1 MATGLSGS
9 FEVTGTKNMTAKFFW
24 SETYDVISNTH
35 ILTIT
40 KVQVKSSNWYGY
52 TYYLGSSDRNGYIKV
67 GSEQIVKFDNI
78 LGTHNVRPGKN
89 SYANINAAGSYDG
102 APWESSA
109 FKGNADGSCTATVS
123 FNFSGYEIDAEGANG
138 WKVQGSKDIPL
149 TVIDRSAPTVSCAIT
164 VNSATGFT
172 IKGTA
177 SVTCDIW
184 EYSIDNGST
193 WTQYSTTE
201 GASANKTLTGLT
213 SKVYSVKVRARKKS
227 NQVKGTSAAASA
239 DIVAPVVSLTVSNIA
254 AHSVYIYGSADV
266 NCNVWEYSIDNG
278 STWTQYSTTNGKSA
292 TKTIT
297 GLTPNTEYKI
307 KVRAKKQSNGVKGTS
322 AASTAKTLG
331 GTALNSVSNF
341 AADSISPVIQMNW
354 TVYNASY
361 THKLVIKNGSTVI
374 LTIEGLTASLGTINK
389 TYSLTAAQQTTLLK
403 AMANLASFKATF
415 ELTSYDGTTQI
426 GNVSSVTAT
435 ISTTATN
442 SKPTFSGFTF
452 ADVREK
458 TLVLTENDQLLI
470 QGQSNLRVSC
480 GSAVAK
486 NHATIAKYR
495 VTIGSKTVESETTT
509 VDFGTTS
516 LSGSVTITVSAVD
529 SRGYT
534 ATKTKTV
541 TVIPF
546 EHIRLDY
553 WFIRRINDVEE
564 MTNLVFDGEYSTVT
578 INGVAKNY
586 LDSFIYRYRKI
597 ADGEEWSAWASVAL
611 EGADGKFEYTSMEFG
626 WFDPDYPYEIQLS
639 VSDQLTISEIY
650 LSLPKGTPLV
660 AYRQKMVGIN
670 NAHPQSALDVLGD
683 IHQNGEGVLG
693 FVGILDADFDTVFT
707 GGIYWYA
714 ASSALDNAPSTNN
727 GFLLVLSFG
736 TNIVHIFVD
745 VATSGLMM
753 RSYNATAEEWGLW
766 DEK

>member
-35 ILTIT
+35 VFSIT
-40 KVQVKSSNWYGY
+40 KVQVKSSDFDDYD
-52 TYYLGSSDRNGYIKV
+52 YYLGNSDNNGYIKV
-67 GSEQIVKFDNI
+67 DGVQIVRFQNI
-78 LGTHNVRPGKN
+78 QGSHAVRPGKN
-89 SYANINAAGSYDG
+89 SYANVKAMGDYDEV
-102 APWESSA
+102 PWESENIA
-109 FKGNADGSCTATVS
+109 GNADGSCAVTVS
-123 FNFSGYEIDAEGANG
+123 FDFLGYEIDGEGAHG
-138 WKVQGSKDIPL
+138 WRIQGSKDISL

-164 VNSATGFT
+164 VDSSTSFT

-184 EYSIDNGST
+184 EYSIDGGST

-201 GASANKTLTGLT
+201 GASASETLTGLS

-239 DIVAPVVSLTVSNIA
+239 DIVAPVISLTVSNIA

-297 GLTPNTEYKI
+297 SLTPNTEYTI

-331 GTALNSVSNF
+331 GTALNSVSNLT
-341 AADSISPVIQMNW
+341 ADSTSPVIQMNC
-354 TVYNASY
+354 TVYNSSY
-361 THKLVIKNGSTVI
+361 THKLVIKNGSIVI

-389 TYSLTAAQQTTLLK
+389 TYPLSTAQQTTLLK

-426 GNVSSVTAT
+426 GNISSVTAT

-442 SKPTFSGFTF
+442 SKPTFSGFAF
-452 ADVREK
+452 ADVRGD
-458 TLVLTENDQLLI
+458 TLTLTENDQLLI
-470 QGQSNLRVSC
+470 QGQSNLQVSC
-480 GSAVAK
+480 ET
-486 NHATIAKYR
+486 ATARNYASIAKYR

-534 ATKTKTV
+534 ATKTQTV

-546 EHIRLDY
+546 EHIRLNY
-553 WFIRRINDVEE
+553 WSIRRINDVEE
-564 MTNLVFDGEYSTVT
+564 TANLIFDGEYSAVT
-578 INGVAKNY
+578 IDGVAKNY
-586 LDSFIYRYRKI
+586 LDSFTYRYRKI
-597 ADGEEWSAWASVAL
+597 ADGEGWSAWESIAL
-611 EGADGKFEYTSMEFG
+611 EGVDGKFEYSSVEFG

-670 NAHPQSALDVLGD
+670 KAHPESALDVLGD

-714 ASSALDNAPSTNN
+714 ASSALDNAPSANN
-727 GFLLVLSFG
+727 GFLLVLSLG

-745 VATSGLMM
+745 TTTSAMLL
-753 RSYNATAEEWGLW
+753 RSYNATSDEWGSW
-766 DEK
+766 HEK

>member
-35 ILTIT
+35 VFSIT
-40 KVQVKSSNWYGY
+40 KVQVKSSDFDDYD
-52 TYYLGSSDRNGYIKV
+52 YYLGNSDNNGYIKV
-67 GSEQIVKFDNI
+67 DGVQIVRFQNI
-78 LGTHNVRPGKN
+78 QGSHAVRPGKN
-89 SYANINAAGSYDG
+89 SYANVKAMGDYDEV
-102 APWESSA
+102 PWESENIA
-109 FKGNADGSCTATVS
+109 GNADGSCAVTVS
-123 FNFSGYEIDAEGANG
+123 FDFLGYEIDGEGAHG
-138 WKVQGSKDIPL
+138 WRIQGSKDISL

-164 VNSATGFT
+164 VDSSTSFT

-184 EYSIDNGST
+184 EYSIDGGST

-201 GASANKTLTGLT
+201 GASASETLTGLS

-239 DIVAPVVSLTVSNIA
+239 DIVAPVISLTVSNIA

-278 STWTQYSTTNGKSA
+278 STWIQYSTTNGKSA

-297 GLTPNTEYKI
+297 SLTPNTEYTI

-331 GTALNSVSNF
+331 GTALNSVSNLT
-341 AADSISPVIQMNW
+341 ADSTSPVIQMNC
-354 TVYNASY
+354 TVYNSSY

-389 TYSLTAAQQTTLLK
+389 TYPLSTAQQTTLLK

-426 GNVSSVTAT
+426 GNISSVTAT

-442 SKPTFSGFTF
+442 SKPTFSGFAF
-452 ADVREK
+452 ADVRGD
-458 TLVLTENDQLLI
+458 TLTLTENDQLLI
-470 QGQSNLRVSC
+470 QGQSNLQVSC
-480 GSAVAK
+480 ET
-486 NHATIAKYR
+486 ATARNYASIAKYR

-534 ATKTKTV
+534 ATKTQTV

-546 EHIRLDY
+546 EHIRLNY
-553 WFIRRINDVEE
+553 WSIRRINDVEE
-564 MTNLVFDGEYSTVT
+564 TANLIFDGEYSAVT
-578 INGVAKNY
+578 IDGVAKNY
-586 LDSFIYRYRKI
+586 LDSFTYRYRKI
-597 ADGEEWSAWASVAL
+597 ADGEGWSAWESIAL
-611 EGADGKFEYTSMEFG
+611 EGVDGKFEYSSVEFG

-650 LSLPKGTPLV
+650 LSIPKGTPLV

-670 NAHPQSALDVLGD
+670 KAHPESALDVLGD

-714 ASSALDNAPSTNN
+714 ASSALDNAPSANN
-727 GFLLVLSFG
+727 GFLLVLSLG

-745 VATSGLMM
+745 TTTSAMLL
-753 RSYNATAEEWGLW
+753 RSYNATSDEWGSW
-766 DEK
+766 HEK